1 MPWIRHETALP
12 LLPERGA
19 GLEPIIVGLHTCHSR
34 NVGQK
39 AATQE
44 GAEMKLK
51 KLKELLASGAI
62 TQEEYDELAK
72 TAKPDDDPADPPKDP
87 DPAAPPEDDKDPDKK
102 LEKLIQA
109 AVDRATNRLGNENKQ
124 LKEKYEAERKKNL
137 SAEELRQVE
146 LQEKE
151 AELARQQAEIQKE
164 KNRMYAI
171 KALKKAEL
179 DDGSEDTLELAEF
192 ILGEDEAA
200 IDANVKALEKFAKKI
215 SKKTTDDI
223 YRANGREPGRGNASG
238 GKEGPWGKDSW
249 NLTKQMEME
258 INNPE
263 LAKAMK
269 ASARG

>member
-1 MPWIRHETALP
+1 
-12 LLPERGA
+12 
-19 GLEPIIVGLHTCHSR
+19 
-34 NVGQK
+34 
-39 AATQE
+39 
-44 GAEMKLK
+44 MKLK

-72 TAKPDDDPADPPKDP
+72 TAKPDDDPEGSP
-87 DPAAPPEDDKDPDKK
+87 DKPDSAAPPDDDGNPDKK
-102 LEKLIQA
+102 LEKLIQT

-151 AELARQQAEIQKE
+151 AELARQQAEIQTE

-179 DDGSEDTLELAEF
+179 DDGSEDTLELVEF
-192 ILGEDEAA
+192 VLGDDEEA

-215 SKKTTDDI
+215 AKRTTDEI
-223 YRANGREPGRGNASG
+223 YRANGREPGNGNASG
-238 GKEGPWGKDSW
+238 GRENPWSRDSW

-263 LAKAMK
+263 LAKTMK
-269 ASARG
+269 ASARA